1 MLEPVIAENLDR
13 AEACWVQA
21 LRRLG
26 PPDVSAHYAA
36 PSGCEGWSNRD
47 LVNHLVGGGLRYA
60 MLLAQDPPAK
70 VEATRD
76 RDHLGEDPL
85 EAFWT
90 HERRFRRLAADVDL
104 SVSVSHR
111 IGDLPGT
118 QLVRMRILELALH
131 AADLSAG
138 TGDPWPVDE
147 ALAEFM
153 ATDLAALIVD
163 LGDTGGYAPPRTDAP
178 AASAADRV
186 LLLSGRPV
194 SRRG

>member
-1 MLEPVIAENLDR
+1 MLSPVIAENLDR
-13 AEACWVQA
+13 AEDCWVQA

-26 PPDVSAHYAA
+26 PPEGSARYAA
-36 PSGCEGWSNRD
+36 PSGCQGWSNRE
-47 LVNHLVGGGLRYA
+47 LVNHLIGGGLRYA
-60 MLLAQDPPAK
+60 MLLDQDPPAE

-104 SVSVSHR
+104 TVPVSHR
-111 IGDLPGT
+111 IGELPGT

-131 AADLSAG
+131 AADLSVG
-138 TGDPWPVDE
+138 TGDRWPVDD

-153 ATDLAALIVD
+153 ATDLAALIVE

-186 LLLSGRPV
+186 LLLSGRAV
-194 SRRG
+194 TRRA